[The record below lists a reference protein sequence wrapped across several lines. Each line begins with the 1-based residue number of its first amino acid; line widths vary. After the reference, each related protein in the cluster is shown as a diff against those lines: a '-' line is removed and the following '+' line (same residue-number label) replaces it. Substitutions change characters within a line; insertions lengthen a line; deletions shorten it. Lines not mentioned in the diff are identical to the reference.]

1 MRKTVVWTA
10 LATLALAAA
19 AAPAAA
25 QEMAPPP
32 KVRLIVGVGELGMRI
47 LDRGYNGELSE
58 ARHGA
63 TTEYTLGAQVA
74 TPLRGVDLRATFS
87 YARPGLFQVEEGNGS
102 QYRTSVKS
110 LNLDA
115 IVQGPRVLDLRP
127 YLVAGVGVEHFDF
140 KQSYLS
146 EGGEEVVPGDKLFA
160 NARLGAGVAW
170 DVGAY
175 DLYVEGVATRGPRV
189 SAFRERGDSR
199 GDDMGGSLTV
209 GIRIPLR

>member
-1 MRKTVVWTA
+1 MRKTVVGTA

-25 QEMAPPP
+25 QEMAPP
-32 KVRLIVGVGELGMRI
+32 KVQLIFGVGELGMRV
-47 LDRGYNGELSE
+47 LDRGYNGETSL

-63 TTEYTLGAQVA
+63 TTELTLGAQVA
-74 TPLRGVDLRATFS
+74 TPLRGVGLRTTFS
-87 YARPGLFQVEEGNGS
+87 YARPGLFQDEEGNGS

-146 EGGEEVVPGDKLFA
+146 EGGEAVVPGDKLFA

-175 DLYVEGVATRGPRV
+175 DLYIEGVATRGPRV
-189 SAFRERGDSR
+189 SSFRERGESR
-199 GDDMGGSLTV
+199 GDDVGGSFTV
-209 GIRIPLR
+209 GVRIPFR

>member
-1 MRKTVVWTA
+1 MRKTVVGTA

-19 AAPAAA
+19 APAAA
-25 QEMAPPP
+25 QEVAPPP
-32 KVRLIVGVGELGMRI
+32 KVQLIVGMGELSARI

-63 TTEYTLGAQVA
+63 TTGLTVGAQVA
-74 TPLRGVDLRATFS
+74 TPLRGVGLRTTFG
-87 YARPGLFQVEEGNGS
+87 YARPGLFQIEEGYGS

-115 IVQGPRVLDLRP
+115 IIQGPRVLDLRP
-127 YLVAGVGVEHFDF
+127 YLVAGVGMEHFDF
-140 KQSYLS
+140 KQSHLS

-170 DVGAY
+170 DVGRY
-175 DLYVEGVATRGPRV
+175 DLYVEGVGTRGPRV
-189 SAFRERGDSR
+189 SSFRERGGSQ
-199 GDDMGGSLTV
+199 GDDWGGSFTV
-209 GIRIPLR
+209 GVRIPIR